1 MSICFN
7 VGLGLLL
14 KEVRGFV
21 SLSSSVP
28 LPGKTSK
35 IKAAITQLANIY
47 TKGVSEELPAPNPE
61 FKVQSMPGLKQQ
73 AENFFP
79 LFSAF
84 YMLIWSCLEMERS
97 IWFCLFQLHL
107 TLEGE

>member
-1 MSICFN
+1 VSICFN

-73 AENFFP
+73 AENFSPVFCF
-79 LFSAF
+79 LHVD
-84 YMLIWSCLEMERS
+84 LELLGDGKIHLVLS
-97 IWFCLFQLHL
+97 IPAPPH
-107 TLEGE
+107 TGR